1 MAINTRL
8 TELLGIKYPIIQA
21 PMNWI
26 SGADLVAAVSNAG
39 GLGTLGPN
47 AGQKVP
53 SLDPVEVKRRLVAQ
67 VHKVRGLTDK
77 PFAINITAATNPLYK
92 PFADAFMETAV
103 EEHVAAA
110 IVIMGSPALYTAKLH
125 DAGVK
130 VLHCV
135 TRPEQAIKAEKAGVD
150 GIVTEGFEGGGHL
163 GTEDLTTMTLVPQV
177 AKAVNLPVIAGGGIA
192 DGRGLMAALSLGA
205 EGVYMGTRFLAT
217 LESDAHPKFKE
228 AVLRAEGACT
238 ITHGIKMGGGVTR
251 ALKNDFISKYL
262 EAELAGATAEELY
275 KLYSDYSKEN
285 NGFAGLATYSRL
297 YHAFVDGD
305 VEQGVPAAGQVSG
318 LIGELKSA
326 AQVIE
331 DIMKEAHLILD
342 RLNNVGL

>member
-1 MAINTRL
+1 MAIKTRL

-26 SGADLVAAVSNAG
+26 SGADLVAAVSKAG

-67 VHKVRGLTDK
+67 VRKVRSLTDK

-103 EEHVAAA
+103 EEHVAVA

-130 VLHCV
+130 VFHCV
-135 TRPEQAIKAEKAGVD
+135 TKPEQAIKAEKAGVD

-177 AKAVNLPVIAGGGIA
+177 TGSVKLPVVAGGGIA
-192 DGRGLMAALSLGA
+192 DGRGLMAALALGA

-217 LESDAHPKFKE
+217 LESDANPKFKE
-228 AVLRAEGACT
+228 AVVKAQGACT

-275 KLYSDYSKEN
+275 KLYSDYQKEN
-285 NGFAGLATYSRL
+285 DGFAGLATYSRI
-297 YHAFVDGD
+297 YHSLVDGD
-305 VEQGVPAAGQVSG
+305 MEQGVPVAGQVSG
-318 LIGELKSA
+318 MISEIDGA

-331 DIMKEAHLILD
+331 GIMKEAHLILAK
-342 RLNNVGL
+342 LNRAGL